1 MSYED
6 EWRIKLPFQFTYFLR
21 SPESFINES
30 LTSGVYQNVAAVLD
44 YCMDA
49 CAKQRDRVNITL
61 PSVGAVQMLS
71 QK

>member
-1 MSYED
+1 MSEGSNY
-6 EWRIKLPFQFTYFLR
+6 PFNLHISSVVPRVLLMTLMSR
-21 SPESFINES
+21 
-30 LTSGVYQNVAAVLD
+30 VYQNVAAVLD

-49 CAKQRDRVNITL
+49 CAKQRDWVNITL